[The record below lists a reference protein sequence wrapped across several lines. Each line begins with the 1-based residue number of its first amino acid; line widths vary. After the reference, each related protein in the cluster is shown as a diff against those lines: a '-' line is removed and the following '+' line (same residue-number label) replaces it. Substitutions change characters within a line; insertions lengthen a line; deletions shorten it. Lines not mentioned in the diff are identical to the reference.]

1 MRRFPPESNTVFNDT
16 QWWVVRITYFLLCEI
31 AKALCRV
38 SHGSRSAAVMDQN
51 AAFVLQ
57 NVAMTDERG
66 TLMHQF
72 GILGVQ
78 IVALVHQY
86 LVLTEQNIGLKV
98 QRDALMVQFVVL
110 DTNPC
115 WSPAD
120 PLRS

>member
-1 MRRFPPESNTVFNDT
+1 
-16 QWWVVRITYFLLCEI
+16 
-31 AKALCRV
+31 
-38 SHGSRSAAVMDQN
+38 
-51 AAFVLQ
+51 
-57 NVAMTDERG
+57 
-66 TLMHQF
+66 MHQF